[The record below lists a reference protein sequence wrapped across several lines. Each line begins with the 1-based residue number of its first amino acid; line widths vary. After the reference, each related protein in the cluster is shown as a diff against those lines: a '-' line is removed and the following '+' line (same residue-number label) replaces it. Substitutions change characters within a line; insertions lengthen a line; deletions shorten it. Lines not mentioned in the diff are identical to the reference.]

1 MNLNPRQHKL
11 LEAVRAQGSAAVEEL
26 ARALRV
32 TPQTIR
38 RDIHQ
43 LAEAGWLSRFHGGAA
58 IPGSTTE
65 NIGYQQ
71 RKLINATG
79 KRRIGRSVAAQVRS
93 GMSLFLNI
101 GTTTEQIAREL
112 LAHRDLRVVTN
123 NLNVA
128 AILADNPRCEV
139 IVAGGVVR
147 SRDRGIVGEATID
160 FIRQFKVDVGLIG
173 ISSIEPDGSLRD
185 FDYREVK
192 VTQTIIGQTRE
203 VWLAAD
209 QSKFARRAMV
219 QVAQLSQI
227 DVLFTDSEPPAALQ
241 AMLKDAGGRLV
252 VAAGDT
258 PEGTGADEPTQ
269 RSAP

>member
-1 MNLNPRQHKL
+1 MNLNPRQKKL
-11 LEAVRAQGSAAVEEL
+11 LDVVRAQGSAAVEEL
-26 ARALRV
+26 ARGLGV

-58 IPGSTTE
+58 TPGSTTE

-71 RKLINATG
+71 RMLINADG
-79 KRRIGRSVAAQVRS
+79 KRRIARAVAAHVRS
-93 GMSLFLNI
+93 GMSLFINI
-101 GTTTEQIAREL
+101 GTTTEQIARAL
-112 LAHRDLRVVTN
+112 LAHEDLRVVTN

-128 AILADNPRCEV
+128 AILAGNPRCEV

-147 SRDRGIVGEATID
+147 PRDRGVVGEATID

-185 FDYREVK
+185 FDFREVR
-192 VTQTIIGQTRE
+192 VTQAIIGQSRE

-209 QSKFARRAMV
+209 HSKFARRAMV
-219 QVAQLSQI
+219 QVAELAQV
-227 DVLFTDSEPPAALQ
+227 DVLFTDAEPPAALR
-241 AMLKDAGGRLV
+241 AMLQEAGGRHV
-252 VAAGDT
+252 VATDETDAGRGPIAGET
-258 PEGTGADEPTQ
+258 
-269 RSAP
+269 S